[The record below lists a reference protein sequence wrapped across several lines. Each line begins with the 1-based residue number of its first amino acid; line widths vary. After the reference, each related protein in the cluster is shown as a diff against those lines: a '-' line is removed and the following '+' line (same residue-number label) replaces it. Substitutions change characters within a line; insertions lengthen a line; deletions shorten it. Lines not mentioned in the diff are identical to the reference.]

1 MPIFLFTHIL
11 VIRFFA
17 SNLFLVRR
25 PAAKVYE
32 IPQLAFRH
40 DRKATESTCTVK
52 IMILATKTLISGLI
66 FVFFRNMLSQTC
78 AKSSNEQI
86 LADKF
91 LYIRELQEPIGKWAF
106 VTQSDGMIT

>member
-52 IMILATKTLISGLI
+52 IMILATKTLICGLI
-66 FVFFRNMLSQTC
+66 FVFLEIGSRRLVPSPQMN
-78 AKSSNEQI
+78 KSLRINFSIYVNYKS
-86 LADKF
+86 L
-91 LYIRELQEPIGKWAF
+91 
-106 VTQSDGMIT
+106 

>member
-11 VIRFFA
+11 VIQFFA
-17 SNLFLVRR
+17 SNLSLVRR

-66 FVFFRNMLSQTC
+66 FVFLEIGSRRLVPSPQMNKSLQINFSIYVNYKCHTKSQNDHMIKKNM
-78 AKSSNEQI
+78 
-86 LADKF
+86 D
-91 LYIRELQEPIGKWAF
+91 
-106 VTQSDGMIT
+106 